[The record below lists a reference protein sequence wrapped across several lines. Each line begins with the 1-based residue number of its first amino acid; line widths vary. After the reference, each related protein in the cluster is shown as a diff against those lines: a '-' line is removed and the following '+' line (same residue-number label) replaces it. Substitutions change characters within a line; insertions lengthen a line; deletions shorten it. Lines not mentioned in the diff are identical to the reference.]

1 MAEGI
6 IHDPREADLGS
17 IFGWGF
23 APFTGGAISF
33 IDMVGLKK
41 FNARADVL
49 AKTYG
54 PQFEVPKLMREM
66 EKKGETFYQRFNPA
80 ANDVV
85 YTKSALTK
93 MLEKDLVKLAN
104 DMGIEASVDDLKKDT
119 VAKILAKQA

>member
-23 APFTGGAISF
+23 APFTGGTISF

-66 EKKGETFYQRFNPA
+66 EKKGETFYQRVNPA
-80 ANDVV
+80 ANDTV
-85 YTKSALTK
+85 YTKSALNK
-93 MLEKDLVKLAN
+93 MLEKDVVKLAN